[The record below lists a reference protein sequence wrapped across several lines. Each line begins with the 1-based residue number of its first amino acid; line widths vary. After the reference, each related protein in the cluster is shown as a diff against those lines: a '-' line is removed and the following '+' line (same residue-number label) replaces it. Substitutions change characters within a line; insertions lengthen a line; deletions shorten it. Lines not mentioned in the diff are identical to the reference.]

1 VEARLDQPGRD
12 VFQLLAGLHE
22 QIVAGWDF
30 DREALACVARP
41 DVQPWVARATVD
53 GEKVEVRVEA
63 GENGVFGSVLGEIG
77 SCRGEK
83 VRSSE
88 W

>member
-1 VEARLDQPGRD
+1 METRHDQPARD
-12 VFQLLAGLHE
+12 VLQLLAGLHE
-22 QIVAGWDF
+22 QIVAGWDL
-30 DREALACVARP
+30 DWHALARVSRP

-53 GEKVEVRVEA
+53 GEKVKVSVKASEDGIFGTIFREVR
-63 GENGVFGSVLGEIG
+63 

-83 VRSSE
+83 MRPLG